1 MTEEGHAA
9 CILAIVG
16 SRDVHREGGLRA
28 INEAIERHKPLVIVS
43 GGAKVNM
50 SNRLRKLISIDE
62 EAERIG
68 HELGLQV
75 VSFRP
80 TTYQFNAPGGFKER
94 NIKIA
99 DLCHCLVRIASS
111 TTTTYGSGWTADY
124 AASIGKNV
132 ERFVVDEKGVITN
145 G

>member
-1 MTEEGHAA
+1 MNDVHAA

-16 SRDVHREGGLRA
+16 SRDVHREGGIKA
-28 INEAIERHKPLVIVS
+28 INDAIDRHKPLVIVS
-43 GGAKVNM
+43 GGAKA
-50 SNRLRKLISIDE
+50 SGANRLRKLISIDE

-68 HELGLQV
+68 HNLGLQV

-80 TTYQFNAPGGFKER
+80 TTYTFQGPGGFKER

-99 DLCHCLVRIASS
+99 DLCQCLVRIASS

-124 AASIGKNV
+124 ATSIGKNV
-132 ERFVVDEKGVITN
+132 ERFVVDEKGDITN

>member
-1 MTEEGHAA
+1 MDQHAA

-16 SRDVHREGGLRA
+16 SRDVHKSGGLLA
-28 INEAIERHKPLVIVS
+28 ISQAIDRHKPIIVVS
-43 GGAKVNM
+43 GGAKASALNTR
-50 SNRLRKLISIDE
+50 NGLISIDF
-62 EAERIG
+62 EAE
-68 HELGLQV
+68 HMASALGIQTV
-75 VSFRP
+75 IFKPTSF
-80 TTYQFNAPGGFKER
+80 TFNGPGGFRER

-124 AASIGKNV
+124 AERSGKNV
-132 ERFVVDEKGVITN
+132 ERFVVDEKGVIRN

>member
-1 MTEEGHAA
+1 MTDDEHAA

-16 SRDVHREGGLRA
+16 SRDVNKAGGLKA
-28 INEAIERHKPLVIVS
+28 IQDAIERHKPLVIVS
-43 GGAKVNM
+43 GGAKA
-50 SNRLRKLISIDE
+50 SGASRLRGLISIDE
-62 EAERIG
+62 EAEKLG
-68 HELGLQV
+68 HELGIQV

-80 TTYQFNAPGGFKER
+80 TTYQFHGPGGFKER
-94 NIKIA
+94 NIKIG
-99 DLCHCLVRIASS
+99 DLCQCLVRIASS

-124 AASIGKNV
+124 AMNAGKNV